1 MSRLARGLPQLGERD
16 APRNSSFQDPWLLVG
31 NGTSSRDDAEKQAGE
46 FYEVRLM
53 RWKGGWGARAAM
65 PSLYTSLTPPARDPT
80 NSWQAAPL
88 RRGEGRLHHTMKLL
102 RLATRRRTVLDASF
116 LDQDDSNGHL
126 NPQAGL
132 SGHVRAR
139 A

>member
-1 MSRLARGLPQLGERD
+1 MSRLARGLPRLGERD
-16 APRNSSFQDPWLLVG
+16 AARNSPLQDPWC
-31 NGTSSRDDAEKQAGE
+31 SSATEQVHRDDAEKQAGE

-88 RRGEGRLHHTMKLL
+88 RRGEGRLQQTMKLL
-102 RLATRRRTVLDASF
+102 RLATQRMAVLGAAS
-116 LDQDDSNGHL
+116 LDFNDYFGHF
-126 NPQAGL
+126 NPQTWL
-132 SGHVRAR
+132 SGDVRAR

>member
-1 MSRLARGLPQLGERD
+1 MSRLARGLPRLGERD
-16 APRNSSFQDPWLLVG
+16 AARDPPLQDPWC
-31 NGTSSRDDAEKQAGE
+31 SSATEQVHRDDAEKQAGE

-88 RRGEGRLHHTMKLL
+88 RRGEGRLEHTMKLL
-102 RLATRRRTVLDASF
+102 RLATRRRAVLGASF
-116 LDQDDSNGHL
+116 LDQDDSKGHL

>member
-1 MSRLARGLPQLGERD
+1 MGRASSHAFSRLCTPLTL
-16 APRNSSFQDPWLLVG
+16 APRNPINQWQVGPW
-31 NGTSSRDDAEKQAGE
+31 
-46 FYEVRLM
+46 
-53 RWKGGWGARAAM
+53 
-65 PSLYTSLTPPARDPT
+65 
-80 NSWQAAPL
+80 
-88 RRGEGRLHHTMKLL
+88 RRGAGRHRVLMKLL
-102 RLATRRRTVLDASF
+102 RLATRRRAVLGASF

>member
-1 MSRLARGLPQLGERD
+1 MRAVFLVEVKSTLPEIACHNVRGVWTNTNKSGLTQEHV
-16 APRNSSFQDPWLLVG
+16 N
-31 NGTSSRDDAEKQAGE
+31 E
-46 FYEVRLM
+46 FYQVRVM
-53 RWKGGWGARAAM
+53 RWKGGWAARAAM

-102 RLATRRRTVLDASF
+102 LLATRRRTVLDASF

>member
-1 MSRLARGLPQLGERD
+1 
-16 APRNSSFQDPWLLVG
+16 
-31 NGTSSRDDAEKQAGE
+31 
-46 FYEVRLM
+46 
-53 RWKGGWGARAAM
+53 M

-88 RRGEGRLHHTMKLL
+88 RRGEGRLQQTMKLL
-102 RLATRRRTVLDASF
+102 RLATQRMAVLGASF
-116 LDQDDSNGHL
+116 LDEDDSNGHS